1 MEYSQIYQGGVAM
14 DKEVK
19 EILEH
24 IAQNH
29 HFLLSGGAG
38 SGKTYTMVQV
48 IRAVLDVY
56 PCANIACMT
65 YTNAAASEIEHRIN
79 DSRLSVSTIHDFLWN
94 NIQNYQ
100 KELKKA
106 IVECSRGDEAKIK
119 SKEHPEGL
127 PDGYFDNLE
136 EKIAIQYKEY
146 VKLKDG
152 IISHDEILAVAEHM
166 FGHSDRLI
174 DIVKS
179 RYRFIFI
186 DEYQDTHVEVVNILL
201 GFFQRTGKACTI
213 GFFGDSMQ
221 AIYDTGIGDIENY
234 IHREDNPEGIVYE
247 VQKPMNRRCPRS
259 VINLVNKLR
268 TDGLEQEPI
277 ETNVDGTCRF
287 FFSATNDE
295 SRLKTLLKNDGWNF
309 DPKETKELRLT
320 HNLISAE
327 AGFKTLLEIHTVDP
341 IMGYRD
347 RVDKH
352 VKELGWD
359 CSGFTFGD
367 VLARLEAD
375 DKENSRKWSP
385 TPGQQTFIDEN
396 IKLFD
401 YAKTLD
407 YQAFLKCFT
416 TKEQLIDDT
425 DDDTEKK
432 SVAGSNLSPL
442 NKHLFRI
449 EEALRLFADRKY
461 NDFIKKTS
469 FKSISR
475 FEQKKKLKQAIDEIV
490 GLDTNGKI
498 GKVIDLA
505 DEMGVCVK
513 DDKLNSYI
521 EKNEYIYHRVLDVDY
536 TEVRNVYDYILQQQP
551 FSTQHKSKGLEFD
564 NVLVLLD
571 NGKWTKYNF
580 ASLFVETKTSESVKL
595 RTRKLF
601 YVSCTRA
608 KKNLAVFYP
617 APSAEIVE
625 SAKILFG
632 EQNVIDLDSY
642 NDGKDG

>member
-1 MEYSQIYQGGVAM
+1 M
-14 DKEVK
+14 DKEGRL
-19 EILEH
+19 ILEH

-38 SGKTYTMVQV
+38 SGKTYSMVQV
-48 IRAVLDVY
+48 IRAVLDAY
-56 PCANIACMT
+56 PGANIACMT

-79 DSRLSVSTIHDFLWN
+79 DSRLNVSTIHDFLWD
-94 NIQNYQ
+94 NIQNFQ
-100 KELKKA
+100 KELKQA
-106 IVECSRGDEAKIK
+106 VIECSRGDSAKIK
-119 SKEHPEGL
+119 SKDYADGL
-127 PDGYFDNLE
+127 PDGYFDNRE
-136 EKIAIQYKEY
+136 EKVDIQYKEY

-152 IISHDEILAVAEHM
+152 IISHDEVLAVAEYM
-166 FGHSDRLI
+166 FGHSRQLV

-186 DEYQDTHVEVVNILL
+186 DEYQDTHEEVINILL
-201 GFFQRTGKACTI
+201 ESFQQTTKACTI

-221 AIYDTGIGDIENY
+221 AIYDTGIGDIERY
-234 IHREDNPEGIVYE
+234 IHRENNPKGIVYE

-259 VINLVNKLR
+259 VITLVNKLR
-268 TDGLEQEPI
+268 TDGLVQEPI
-277 ETNVDGTCRF
+277 ETNVEGTCRF
-287 FFSATNDE
+287 FFSASDDE
-295 SRLKTLLKNDGWNF
+295 SKLKRLLTNDGWDF

-327 AGFKTLLEIHTVDP
+327 AGFKTLLEIHNYDP
-341 IMGYRD
+341 ILGYLD

-359 CSGFTFGD
+359 CQGLTFGD

-375 DKENSRKWSP
+375 NKEDSKKWSP
-385 TPGQQTFIDEN
+385 TQGQQSYIDSN
-396 IKLFD
+396 KKWFD
-401 YAKTLD
+401 YAQAFD
-407 YQAFLKCFT
+407 YQSFLKCFT
-416 TKEQLIDDT
+416 AKEQLIDDN

-432 SVAGSNLSPL
+432 SVAGSKLSPL
-442 NKHLFRI
+442 MRHLYRI
-449 EEALRLFADRKY
+449 EEALRLYADRKF

-475 FEQKKKLKQAIDEIV
+475 FEQKKELRQAIDEIV
-490 GLDTNGKI
+490 GLGSDVKI
-498 GKVIDLA
+498 GKVIDIA
-505 DEMGVCVK
+505 DLMGLCVK

-536 TEVRNVYDYILQQQP
+536 QEVKNVYDYMLQQQP
-551 FSTQHKSKGLEFD
+551 FSTQHKSKGLEYD

-571 NGKWTKYNF
+571 NGKWNNYNF
-580 ASLFVETKTSESVKL
+580 ASLFIKTKTSESVIL

-601 YVSCTRA
+601 YVCCTRA

-617 APSAEIVE
+617 NPTKDIVE
-625 SAKILFG
+625 SAKCIFG
-632 EQNVIDLDSY
+632 EQNVIDVDLSANYY
-642 NDGKDG
+642 NEKSK

>member
-1 MEYSQIYQGGVAM
+1 M
-14 DKEVK
+14 DKEVR

-48 IRAVLDVY
+48 IRAVLDAY
-56 PCANIACMT
+56 PGANIACMT

-79 DSRLSVSTIHDFLWN
+79 DSRLSVSTIHDFLWD
-94 NIQNYQ
+94 NIQNFQ
-100 KELKKA
+100 KELKQAVVK
-106 IVECSRGDEAKIK
+106 CSIGERATIK
-119 SKEHPEGL
+119 SKEHPDGL
-127 PDGYFDNLE
+127 PEGYFDNRE
-136 EKIAIQYKEY
+136 ESIDVQYKEY

-152 IISHDEILAVAEHM
+152 IISHDEVLAVAEYM
-166 FGHSDRLI
+166 FGHSKRLV
-174 DIVKS
+174 DMVKS

-186 DEYQDTHVEVVNILL
+186 DEYQDTHKEVVNILL
-201 GFFQRTGKACTI
+201 EFFQRTAKACTI

-221 AIYDTGIGDIENY
+221 AIYETGIGDIERY
-234 IHREDNPEGIVYE
+234 IHRENNPEGIVFE

-259 VINLVNKLR
+259 VITLVNKLR

-277 ETNVDGTCRF
+277 ETNVEGTCSF
-287 FFSATNDE
+287 FFSASDDE
-295 SRLKTLLKNDGWNF
+295 SKLKRLLKSNGWGF

-320 HNLISAE
+320 HSLISAE
-327 AGFKTLLEIHTVDP
+327 AGFKTLLEIHNNDP
-341 IMGYRD
+341 ILGYRD

-352 VKELGWD
+352 VKELGWN
-359 CSGFTFGD
+359 CSGFTFGN

-375 DKENSRKWSP
+375 NEEDRKTWSP
-385 TPGQQTFIDEN
+385 TPTQQSYIDSN
-396 IKLFD
+396 QKWFD
-401 YAKTLD
+401 YAQTLD
-407 YQAFLKCFT
+407 YQTFLKCFT
-416 TKEQLIDDT
+416 AKEQLIDDN

-442 NKHLFRI
+442 MRHLYRI
-449 EEALRLFADRKY
+449 EEALRLYADRKF

-469 FKSISR
+469 FKTISR
-475 FEQKKKLKQAIDEIV
+475 FEQKKELRQAIDEIV
-490 GLDTNGKI
+490 GLESNVKI
-498 GKVIDLA
+498 GKVIEIADRMGLA
-505 DEMGVCVK
+505 VI

-521 EKNEYIYHRVLDVDY
+521 EKTKYIYQRVLDVEY
-536 TEVRNVYDYILQQQP
+536 TEVRNVYNYILQQQP

-571 NGKWTKYNF
+571 NGRWNKYNF
-580 ASLFVETKTSESVKL
+580 ASLFKDIKTTDSVKI

-601 YVSCTRA
+601 YVCCTRA

-617 APSAEIVE
+617 APPRDVVE
-625 SAKILFG
+625 NAKSLFG
-632 EQNVIDLDSY
+632 EKNVFDVDSY
-642 NDGKDG
+642 KE

>member
-1 MEYSQIYQGGVAM
+1 M
-14 DKEVK
+14 DKEVRL
-19 EILEH
+19 ILEH
-24 IAQNH
+24 IVQNH

-48 IRAVLDVY
+48 IRTVLEAY
-56 PCANIACMT
+56 PGANIACMT

-79 DSRLSVSTIHDFLWN
+79 DSRLNVSTIHDFLWD
-94 NIQNYQ
+94 NIQNFQ
-100 KELKKA
+100 KELKQA
-106 IVECSRGDEAKIK
+106 VIESSRGDIAKIK
-119 SKEHPEGL
+119 SKDYADGL
-127 PDGYFDNLE
+127 PDGYFNNRE
-136 EKIAIQYKEY
+136 EKVDIQYKEY

-152 IISHDEILAVAEHM
+152 IISHDEVLAVAEYM
-166 FGHSDRLI
+166 FGHSKRLV
-174 DIVKS
+174 DMVKS

-186 DEYQDTHVEVVNILL
+186 DEYQDTHEEVVNILL
-201 GFFQRTGKACTI
+201 EFFQHTAKACTI

-221 AIYDTGIGDIENY
+221 AIYDTGIGDIERY

-259 VINLVNKLR
+259 VITLVNKLR
-268 TDGLEQEPI
+268 TDGLVQEPI
-277 ETNVDGTCRF
+277 ETNVEGTCRF
-287 FFSATNDE
+287 FFSASDDE
-295 SRLKTLLKNDGWNF
+295 SKLKRLLTNDGWDF

-327 AGFKTLLEIHTVDP
+327 AGFKTLLEIHNYDP
-341 IMGYRD
+341 ILGYRD

-359 CSGFTFGD
+359 CQGLTFGD

-375 DKENSRKWSP
+375 NKEDSKKWSP
-385 TPGQQTFIDEN
+385 TQGQQSYIDSN
-396 IKLFD
+396 KKWFD
-401 YAKTLD
+401 YAQAFD
-407 YQAFLKCFT
+407 YQSFLKCFT
-416 TKEQLIDDT
+416 AKEQLIDDN

-432 SVAGSNLSPL
+432 SVAGSKLSPL
-442 NKHLFRI
+442 MRHLYRI
-449 EEALRLFADRKY
+449 EEALRLYADRKF

-475 FEQKKKLKQAIDEIV
+475 FEQKKELRQAIDEIV
-490 GLDTNGKI
+490 GLGSDVKI
-498 GKVIDLA
+498 GKVIEIA
-505 DEMGVCVK
+505 DRMGLCVI

-521 EKNEYIYHRVLDVDY
+521 EKTNYIYQRVIDVDY

-571 NGKWTKYNF
+571 NGKWSKYNF
-580 ASLFVETKTSESVKL
+580 ASLFTDIKTIDSVKL

-601 YVSCTRA
+601 YVCCTRA

-617 APSAEIVE
+617 APSLDIVE
-625 SAKILFG
+625 NAKMLFG
-632 EQNVIDLDSY
+632 EQNVIDVDSY
-642 NDGKDG
+642 EE

>member
-1 MEYSQIYQGGVAM
+1 M
-14 DKEVK
+14 DKEVKEVK

-24 IAQNH
+24 IVQNH

-38 SGKTYTMVQV
+38 SGKTYTMVEV
-48 IRAVLDVY
+48 IRAVLNAY
-56 PCANIACMT
+56 PGANIACMT
-65 YTNAAASEIEHRIN
+65 YTNAAANEIEHRIN

-106 IVECSRGDEAKIK
+106 IIECSRGDEAKIK
-119 SKEHPEGL
+119 SKDHPEGL
-127 PDGYFDNLE
+127 PDGYFDNRE
-136 EKIAIQYKEY
+136 EKVDIQYKEY

-152 IISHDEILAVAEHM
+152 IISHDEILAAAEYM
-166 FGHSDRLI
+166 FGHSDRLV

-186 DEYQDTHVEVVNILL
+186 DEYQDTHEEVVNILL
-201 GFFQRTGKACTI
+201 KFFQRTSKACTI

-221 AIYDTGIGDIENY
+221 AIYDTGIGDIECY
-234 IHREDNPEGIVYE
+234 IHREENPEGIVYE

-259 VINLVNKLR
+259 VIKLVNQLR

-277 ETNVDGTCRF
+277 ETNVEGTCRF
-287 FFSATNDE
+287 FYSATNDE
-295 SRLKTLLKNDGWNF
+295 SKLKTLLKNDGWNF

-327 AGFKTLLEIHTVDP
+327 AGFKTLLEIHNADP
-341 IMGYRD
+341 IMDYRD
-347 RVDKH
+347 KVDKR
-352 VKELGWD
+352 VRELGWD
-359 CSGFTFGD
+359 CLGLTFGD

-385 TPGQQTFIDEN
+385 TPGQHTFIDEN
-396 IKLFD
+396 RKWFD

-425 DDDTEKK
+425 NDDTEKK

-449 EEALRLFADRKY
+449 EEARRLFADRKY

-475 FEQKKKLKQAIDEIV
+475 FEQKKKLKQAIDVIV
-490 GLDTNGKI
+490 GLDSEVKI
-498 GKVIDLA
+498 GMVIDIA
-505 DEMGVCVK
+505 DRMGLCVI

-521 EKNEYIYHRVLDVDY
+521 EKNEYICHRVLDVDY
-536 TEVRNVYDYILQQQP
+536 SEVRNVYDYILQQQP
-551 FSTQHKSKGLEFD
+551 FSTQHKSKGLEFN

-571 NGKWTKYNF
+571 NGKWSKYNF
-580 ASLFVETKTSESVKL
+580 ASLFTETKTTENVKL

-617 APSAEIVE
+617 APSADIVK
-625 SAKILFG
+625 SAKRLFG

-642 NDGKDG
+642 ED

>member
-1 MEYSQIYQGGVAM
+1 M
-14 DKEVK
+14 DKEVKEVK

-38 SGKTYTMVQV
+38 SGKTYTMVEV
-48 IRAVLDVY
+48 IRAVLNAN
-56 PCANIACMT
+56 PGANIACMT
-65 YTNAAASEIEHRIN
+65 YTNAAANEIEHRIN

-106 IVECSRGDEAKIK
+106 IIECSRGDEAKIK

-127 PDGYFDNLE
+127 PDGYFDNRE
-136 EKIAIQYKEY
+136 EKVDIQYKEY

-152 IISHDEILAVAEHM
+152 IISHDEILAVAEYM
-166 FGHSDRLI
+166 FDHSDRLV

-186 DEYQDTHVEVVNILL
+186 DEYQDSHLEVVNILL
-201 GFFQRTGKACTI
+201 KFFQRTSKACTI

-221 AIYDTGIGDIENY
+221 AIYDTGIGDIECY
-234 IHREDNPEGIVYE
+234 IHREENPEGIVYE

-268 TDGLEQEPI
+268 TDGLKQKPI
-277 ETNVDGTCRF
+277 ETNVEGTCRF

-295 SRLKTLLKNDGWNF
+295 SKLKTLLKNDGWDF

-327 AGFKTLLEIHTVDP
+327 AGFKTLLEIHNAEP
-341 IMGYRD
+341 ILVYRD
-347 RVDKH
+347 KVNKH

-359 CSGFTFGD
+359 CSGFTFGE
-367 VLARLEAD
+367 VLAQLEAD
-375 DKENSRKWSP
+375 NKEEIRKWSP

-396 IKLFD
+396 RKWFD
-401 YAKTLD
+401 YAKSLD
-407 YQAFLKCFT
+407 YQSFLKCFAD
-416 TKEQLIDDT
+416 KEQLIDDT

-449 EEALRLFADRKY
+449 EEALRLYADRKY

-475 FEQKKKLKQAIDEIV
+475 FEQKKELKQAIDVIE
-490 GLDTNGKI
+490 GLDSDVKI
-498 GKVIDLA
+498 GMVIDIA
-505 DEMGVCVK
+505 DRMGLCVI

-521 EKNEYIYHRVLDVDY
+521 EMNEYICHRILDVNY
-536 TEVRNVYDYILQQQP
+536 SEVRKVYDYILQQQP
-551 FSTQHKSKGLEFD
+551 FSTQHKSKGLEFN

-571 NGKWTKYNF
+571 NGKWSKYNF

-601 YVSCTRA
+601 YVCCTRA

-617 APSAEIVE
+617 APSVDIVE
-625 SAKILFG
+625 SAKRLFG
-632 EQNVIDLDSY
+632 EQYVIDLDSY

>member
-1 MEYSQIYQGGVAM
+1 M

-48 IRAVLDVY
+48 IRAVLDAY
-56 PCANIACMT
+56 PGTNIACMT

-79 DSRLSVSTIHDFLWN
+79 DSRLSVSTIHDFLWS

-106 IVECSRGDEAKIK
+106 IIECSKGDEAKIK
-119 SKEHPEGL
+119 LKDYPDGL

-136 EKIAIQYKEY
+136 EKVDIQYKEY

-152 IISHDEILAVAEHM
+152 IISHDEILAVAEYM
-166 FGHSDRLI
+166 FDHSDRLV

-186 DEYQDTHVEVVNILL
+186 DEYQDTHLEVVNILL
-201 GFFQRTGKACTI
+201 KFFQRTSKACTI

-221 AIYDTGIGDIENY
+221 AIYDTGIGDIEYY
-234 IHREDNPEGIVYE
+234 IHREENPEGIVYE

-259 VINLVNKLR
+259 VIILVNQLR

-277 ETNVDGTCRF
+277 ETNVEGTCRLF
-287 FFSATNDE
+287 YSATNDE
-295 SRLKTLLKNDGWNF
+295 SKLKTLLKNDGWNF

-352 VKELGWD
+352 VKELVWD

-449 EEALRLFADRKY
+449 EETLRLFADRKY

-490 GLDTNGKI
+490 GLDTNVKI

-505 DEMGVCVK
+505 DEMEVCVK

-521 EKNEYIYHRVLDVDY
+521 EKNEYIYQRVLDVDY

-571 NGKWTKYNF
+571 NGKWSKYNF

-601 YVSCTRA
+601 YVCCTRA

-617 APSAEIVE
+617 APSTEIVE
-625 SAKILFG
+625 SAKKLFG

>member
-1 MEYSQIYQGGVAM
+1 MVEEV
-14 DKEVK
+14 KEVK

-24 IAQNH
+24 IVQNH

-38 SGKTYTMVQV
+38 SGKTYTMVEV
-48 IRAVLDVY
+48 IRAVLNAY
-56 PCANIACMT
+56 PGANIACMT
-65 YTNAAASEIEHRIN
+65 YTNAAANEIEHRIN

-106 IVECSRGDEAKIK
+106 IIECSRGDEAKIK
-119 SKEHPEGL
+119 SKDHPEGL
-127 PDGYFDNLE
+127 PDGYFDNRE
-136 EKIAIQYKEY
+136 EKVDIQYKEY

-152 IISHDEILAVAEHM
+152 IISHDEILAAAEYM
-166 FGHSDRLI
+166 FGHSDRLV

-186 DEYQDTHVEVVNILL
+186 DEYQDTHEEVVNILL
-201 GFFQRTGKACTI
+201 KFFQRTSKACTI

-221 AIYDTGIGDIENY
+221 AIYDTGIGDIECY
-234 IHREDNPEGIVYE
+234 IHREENPEGIVYE

-259 VINLVNKLR
+259 VIKLVNQLR
-268 TDGLEQEPI
+268 TDGLVQEPI
-277 ETNVDGTCRF
+277 ETNVEGTCRF
-287 FFSATNDE
+287 FYSATNDE
-295 SRLKTLLKNDGWNF
+295 SKLKTLLKNDGWNF

-327 AGFKTLLEIHTVDP
+327 AGFKTLLEIHNADP
-341 IMGYRD
+341 IMDYRD

-359 CSGFTFGD
+359 CQGLTFGD

-375 DKENSRKWSP
+375 DQARKKDWTP
-385 TPGQQTFIDEN
+385 TKGQQTYIDRN
-396 IKLFD
+396 KQWFD
-401 YAKTLD
+401 YAKTID
-407 YQAFLKCFT
+407 YQLFLKCFT
-416 TKEQLIDDT
+416 AKEQLIDDN

-432 SVAGSNLSPL
+432 SVAGSKLSPL
-442 NKHLFRI
+442 MRHLYRI
-449 EEALRLFADRKY
+449 EEALRLYADGKF

-475 FEQKKKLKQAIDEIV
+475 FEQKKELRQAIDEIV
-490 GLDTNGKI
+490 GLGSDVKI
-498 GKVIDLA
+498 GKVIEIA
-505 DEMGVCVK
+505 DRMRLCVI

-521 EKNEYIYHRVLDVDY
+521 EKTNYIYQRVIDVDY

-571 NGKWTKYNF
+571 NGKWSKYNF
-580 ASLFVETKTSESVKL
+580 ASLFTDIKTSESVKL

-601 YVSCTRA
+601 YVCCTRA

-617 APSAEIVE
+617 APSTGIVE
-625 SAKILFG
+625 NAKRLFG
-632 EQNVIDLDSY
+632 EQNVIDVDS
-642 NDGKDG
+642 

>member
-1 MEYSQIYQGGVAM
+1 M
-14 DKEVK
+14 DKEVR

-38 SGKTYTMVQV
+38 SGKTYSMVQV
-48 IRAVLDVY
+48 IRAVLDAY
-56 PCANIACMT
+56 PGANIACMT

-79 DSRLSVSTIHDFLWN
+79 DSRLNVSTIHDFLWD
-94 NIQNYQ
+94 NIQNFQ
-100 KELKKA
+100 KELKQSV
-106 IVECSRGDEAKIK
+106 IECSRGDIDKIK
-119 SKEHPEGL
+119 SKEHPDGL
-127 PDGYFDNLE
+127 PDGYFDNCE
-136 EKIAIQYKEY
+136 EKVDIQYKEY

-152 IISHDEILAVAEHM
+152 IISHDEVLAVAEFM
-166 FGHSDRLI
+166 FGHSKRLV
-174 DIVKS
+174 DMMKS

-186 DEYQDTHVEVVNILL
+186 DEYQDTHEEVVNILL
-201 GFFQRTGKACTI
+201 EFSQHTAKACTI

-221 AIYDTGIGDIENY
+221 AIYDTGIGDIERY

-259 VINLVNKLR
+259 VITLVNQLR
-268 TDGLEQEPI
+268 TDGLVQEPI
-277 ETNVDGTCRF
+277 ESNVEGTCRF
-287 FFSATNDE
+287 FYSASDDE
-295 SRLKTLLKNDGWNF
+295 SKLKRLLMNDGWNF
-309 DPKETKELRLT
+309 NPKETKELRLT

-327 AGFKTLLEIHTVDP
+327 AGFKTLLEIHNYDP
-341 IMGYRD
+341 ILGYRD

-359 CSGFTFGD
+359 CQGLTFGD

-375 DKENSRKWSP
+375 DQAGKKDWTP
-385 TPGQQTFIDEN
+385 TKGQQTYIDGN
-396 IKLFD
+396 KQWFD
-401 YAKTLD
+401 YAKTID
-407 YQAFLKCFT
+407 YQLFLKCFT
-416 TKEQLIDDT
+416 AKEQLIDDN

-432 SVAGSNLSPL
+432 SVAGSKLSPL
-442 NKHLFRI
+442 MRHLYRI
-449 EEALRLFADRKY
+449 EEALRLYADRKF

-475 FEQKKKLKQAIDEIV
+475 FEQKKELRQAIDEIV
-490 GLDTNGKI
+490 GLGSDVKI
-498 GKVIDLA
+498 GKVIEIA
-505 DEMGVCVK
+505 DRMGLCVI

-521 EKNEYIYHRVLDVDY
+521 EKTNYIYQRVIDVDY

-571 NGKWTKYNF
+571 NGKWSKYNF
-580 ASLFVETKTSESVKL
+580 ASLFTDIKTSDSVKI
-595 RTRKLF
+595 RTKKLF
-601 YVSCTRA
+601 YVCCTRA

-617 APSAEIVE
+617 APSAGIVE
-625 SAKILFG
+625 NAKRLFG
-632 EQNVIDLDSY
+632 EQNVVDVDSY
-642 NDGKDG
+642 EDIV

>member
-1 MEYSQIYQGGVAM
+1 MEYSQIYQGGFAM
-14 DKEVK
+14 DEEVK

-48 IRAVLDVY
+48 IRAVLDAY
-56 PCANIACMT
+56 PGANIACMT

-79 DSRLSVSTIHDFLWN
+79 DRRLSVSTIHDFLWN

-106 IVECSRGDEAKIK
+106 IIECSRGDEAKIK

-127 PDGYFDNLE
+127 PDGYFDNRE
-136 EKIAIQYKEY
+136 EKVDIQYKEY

-186 DEYQDTHVEVVNILL
+186 DEYQDTHEEVVNILL
-201 GFFQRTGKACTI
+201 EFFQRTGKACTI

-221 AIYDTGIGDIENY
+221 AIYDTGIGDIGRY
-234 IHREDNPEGIVYE
+234 IHKENTPEGFVYE

-268 TDGLEQEPI
+268 TDGLEQKPI
-277 ETNVDGTCRF
+277 ETNVEGTCRF

-295 SRLKTLLKNDGWNF
+295 SKLKSLLKNDGWDF
-309 DPKETKELRLT
+309 DSKETKELRLT

-327 AGFKTLLEIHTVDP
+327 AGFKTLLEIHNFDP
-341 IMGYRD
+341 ILGYRD

-359 CSGFTFGD
+359 CQGLTFGD
-367 VLARLEAD
+367 LLARLEAD
-375 DKENSRKWSP
+375 DQAGKKDWTP
-385 TPGQQTFIDEN
+385 TKGQQTYIDGN
-396 IKLFD
+396 KQWFD
-401 YAKTLD
+401 YAKTID
-407 YQAFLKCFT
+407 YQLFLKCFT
-416 TKEQLIDDT
+416 AKEQLIDDN

-432 SVAGSNLSPL
+432 SVAGSKLSPL
-442 NKHLFRI
+442 MRHLYRI
-449 EEALRLFADRKY
+449 EEALRLYADRKF

-469 FKSISR
+469 FKTISR
-475 FEQKKKLKQAIDEIV
+475 FEQKKELRQAINEIV
-490 GLDTNGKI
+490 GLGSDVKI
-498 GKVIDLA
+498 GKVIEIA
-505 DEMGVCVK
+505 DRMGFCVI

-536 TEVRNVYDYILQQQP
+536 QEVRNVYDYILQQQP
-551 FSTQHKSKGLEFD
+551 FSTQHKSKGLEFN

-571 NGKWTKYNF
+571 NGKWSKYNF
-580 ASLFVETKTSESVKL
+580 ASLFTDIKTIDSVKL

-601 YVSCTRA
+601 YVCCTRA

-617 APSAEIVE
+617 APSAGIVD
-625 SAKILFG
+625 STKALFG
-632 EQNVIDLDSY
+632 EQNVIDVDSY
-642 NDGKDG
+642 EE

>member
-1 MEYSQIYQGGVAM
+1 MEYPQIHQGGFAM

-48 IRAVLDVY
+48 IRAVLDAY
-56 PCANIACMT
+56 PGANIACMT

-106 IVECSRGDEAKIK
+106 IIECSRGDGAKIK
-119 SKEHPEGL
+119 SKDFPDGL
-127 PDGYFDNLE
+127 PNGYFDNLE
-136 EKIAIQYKEY
+136 EQVNIQYKEY
-146 VKLKDG
+146 VKLKGG
-152 IISHDEILAVAEHM
+152 IISHDEILAVAEYM

-186 DEYQDTHVEVVNILL
+186 DEYQDTHLEVVSILL
-201 GFFQRTGKACTI
+201 EFFQRTSKACTI

-221 AIYDTGIGDIENY
+221 AIYDTGIGDIECY
-234 IHREDNPEGIVYE
+234 IHREENPEGIVYE

-259 VINLVNKLR
+259 VINLVNQLR

-277 ETNVDGTCRF
+277 ETNVEGTCRF
-287 FFSATNDE
+287 FYSASNDE
-295 SRLKTLLKNDGWNF
+295 SKLKTLLKNDGWNF

-327 AGFKTLLEIHTVDP
+327 AGFKTLLEIHNADP
-341 IMGYRD
+341 IMDYRD
-347 RVDKH
+347 KVDKR
-352 VKELGWD
+352 VRELGWD
-359 CSGFTFGD
+359 CLGLTFGD

-375 DKENSRKWSP
+375 DKENSKKWSP
-385 TPGQQTFIDEN
+385 TPGQHTFIDEN

-449 EEALRLFADRKY
+449 EEVLRLYAERKY

-469 FKSISR
+469 FKNISR
-475 FEQKKKLKQAIDEIV
+475 FEQKKELKQAIDEIV
-490 GLDTNGKI
+490 GLDSDVKI
-498 GKVIDLA
+498 GMVIDIA
-505 DEMGVCVK
+505 DRMGLCVI

-521 EKNEYIYHRVLDVDY
+521 EKNEYIYHRILDVDY
-536 TEVRNVYDYILQQQP
+536 AEVRNVYDYILQQQP

-571 NGKWTKYNF
+571 NGKWSKYNF
-580 ASLFVETKTSESVKL
+580 ASLFIETKTTENVKL

-601 YVSCTRA
+601 YVCCTRA

-617 APSAEIVE
+617 APSADIVE
-625 SAKILFG
+625 SAKRLFG